1 MNEVWLRRLRRLEE
15 LPGPVWVFGAYVVAR
30 AARWAF
36 ERSVMLVKGSLDWQT
51 LWVEGLVLLGVLL
64 PVAVLWLLVSG
75 SSRALSLARWYAGL
89 RAVLHFVSLLYP
101 LVVGYGPET
110 VSEVGHEFL
119 ARGLVSVAVGAAFGS
134 SFCSIWN
141 GRRGCGPCCLPGS
154 VRRRGG
160 RSRCC
165 SACCLS
171 RADTVSGASPA

>member
-1 MNEVWLRRLRRLEE
+1 MICRMNEVWLRRLRRLEE

-119 ARGLVSVAVGAAFGS
+119 ARGLVSVAVGCGLWFVFLLYLERS
-134 SFCSIWN
+134 S
-141 GRRGCGPCCLPGS
+141 RLRAVLPAGQ
-154 VRRRGG
+154 R
-160 RSRCC
+160 
-165 SACCLS
+165 
-171 RADTVSGASPA
+171 PAPWWAVAVLLCVLPFVG

>member
-1 MNEVWLRRLRRLEE
+1 MRLVEFDYRDVRRIMRGLEVEDYCE
-15 LPGPVWVFGAYVVAR
+15 GPLSDDKGRPHDLWVFGAYVVAR

-101 LVVGYGPET
+101 LVVGYGPES
-110 VSEVGHEFL
+110 VS
-119 ARGLVSVAVGAAFGS
+119 R
-134 SFCSIWN
+134 SIVTW
-141 GRRGCGPCCLPGS
+141 S
-154 VRRRGG
+154 E
-160 RSRCC
+160 RSLKR
-165 SACCLS
+165 L
-171 RADTVSGASPA
+171 